1 MKRTRQQIARK
12 LPDRKGWNRLDRSAL
27 ARLSITKPVSI
38 SYRVQGTPPH
48 VSFVV
53 IGNLSRVAG

>member
-1 MKRTRQQIARK
+1 MKGSRHQIARK
-12 LPDRKGWNRLDRSAL
+12 LPDCKGWNRLDRSAL

-48 VSFVV
+48 VSSVVFV
-53 IGNLSRVAG
+53 NLS